1 MKENKME
8 NYSNKVHWDFY
19 SRLNHASVG
28 ELIELKEVSGK
39 EYLSDIVEWMTER
52 ITPAT
57 NFDDAVKWYLKNV
70 DLPVGFYDMLKISK
84 VVKDKFIEI
93 TGEIYYL
100 GNLKLVNND

>member
-1 MKENKME
+1 ME

-28 ELIELKEVSGK
+28 ELIKLKEVSKK
-39 EYLSDIVEWMTER
+39 EYLSDIVDWMTER
-52 ITPAT
+52 TVPAT

-70 DLPVGFYDMLKISK
+70 DLPVGFYDMPKISK

-93 TGEIYYL
+93 AGEIYYL
-100 GNLKLVNND
+100 GDLKFKSNGKQL